1 MVGDGVLDAGV
12 FLSTPSARRATR
24 QARSGRQ
31 VAQDISIHAL
41 REEGDGIIRRGH
53 EAVLISIHA
62 LREEGDPRLQGLR
75 RHYRIS
81 IHALR
86 EEGDLLNTLFSPFG
100 DGFLSTP
107 SARRATISSGVPGAK
122 QFLFLS
128 TPSARRATGTFA
140 GLLTCPRYFYPRPP
154 RGGRHSIVVG
164 VDHMADISIHALRE
178 EGDRDVLPDGD
189 INIQFLSTPSAR
201 RATWHWRHCR
211 NHRPISIH
219 ALREEGDVGFLFRLV
234 EELYISIHAL
244 REEGDF
250 VAAVFALSS
259 VSFLSTP
266 SARRATLCF
275 TGCPLAVAQ
284 FLSTPSARR
293 ATKNVFGDVPGAVI
307 SIHALREEGDE
318 NCRWATT
325 EQQSFLSTPSARRAT
340 VTSRGL
346 VLKNVFLSTP
356 SARRATFRF
365 FPNDFLCTIF
375 LSTPS
380 ARRATGPA
388 WHHRAAHGISI
399 HALREEGDRKYV
411 QGISAEMRFLSTPSA
426 RRATVQAV

>member
-31 VAQDISIHAL
+31 VAQD
-41 REEGDGIIRRGH
+41 
-53 EAVLISIHA
+53 
-62 LREEGDPRLQGLR
+62 
-75 RHYRIS
+75 IS

-244 REEGDF
+244 REEGDGHKPG
-250 VAAVFALSS
+250 LS
-259 VSFLSTP
+259 P
-266 SARRATLCF
+266 QER
-275 TGCPLAVAQ
+275 
-284 FLSTPSARR
+284 
-293 ATKNVFGDVPGAVI
+293 I
-307 SIHALREEGDE
+307 SIHALREEGDFPILPE
-318 NCRWATT
+318 
-325 EQQSFLSTPSARRAT
+325 
-340 VTSRGL
+340 
-346 VLKNVFLSTP
+346 
-356 SARRATFRF
+356 RF
-365 FPNDFLCTIF
+365 
-375 LSTPS
+375 SVY
-380 ARRATGPA
+380 
-388 WHHRAAHGISI
+388 HISI
-399 HALREEGDRKYV
+399 HALREEGDRPGVASSSRPRNFYPRPPRGGRPEV
-411 QGISAEMRFLSTPSA
+411 CTRNFC
-426 RRATVQAV
+426 